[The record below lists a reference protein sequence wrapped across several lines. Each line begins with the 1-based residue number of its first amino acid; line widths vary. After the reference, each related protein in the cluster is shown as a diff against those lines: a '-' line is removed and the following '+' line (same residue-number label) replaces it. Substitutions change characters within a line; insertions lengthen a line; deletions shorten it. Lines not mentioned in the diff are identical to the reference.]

1 MPRGVLTERT
11 APLFAKPALME
22 WDRTAFKDKGD
33 SRPRLRLR
41 GQILQAVDKPNAN
54 HRKYGRRVWENNF
67 RNDSSFMRR
76 LGERRVIGQLEHPS
90 SGTSDLSQGS
100 HVIESVRI
108 ETIKE
113 GNPHGVEPGEY
124 VVGDVLVM
132 LTPQGLILEEYFKC
146 GCCVGCSSRG
156 EGETL
161 AGGDGIEE
169 VKDDFQLT
177 TWDYVTDQ
185 SVKEALHKLREAAG
199 DVPAGGAVDI
209 AGEPPIAGE
218 RSLPPMGGGGA
229 SDPEIIAGAEA
240 LVREMEDSLAND
252 VDNKE
257 LSNIVSRVLTML
269 NTMGTD
275 VSPEGSTLRGQL
287 LALGKVVA
295 QKLSVNVGGSKK
307 AASEDEGAKAHEE
320 NEKEEKAAA
329 PKEAVK
335 PVAVPKTVVEVQAPK
350 MPVAAR
356 PYTTLGTS
364 RTERRSK
371 LMSGTVA
378 GTEVAVHL
386 AERVAALTKEVK
398 ELKADSS
405 KGTRYDALKRVAED
419 FRVGKV
425 KAERKATLAEAK
437 YAEAL
442 RMLRELRTRMKG
454 AAPVVED
461 APDETKPVE
470 AVETK
475 VEEPKT
481 ETTPVVESKVE
492 AAPAARVPTLME
504 MTQR

>member
-22 WDRTAFKDKGD
+22 WDRTAFKDMGD

-67 RNDSSFMRR
+67 KTTSAFMRR

-90 SGTSDLSQGS
+90 SGTSDLSLGS
-100 HVIESVRI
+100 HVIEAVRI
-108 ETIKE
+108 ETVAE
-113 GNPHGVEPGEY
+113 GNPHGVDPGEY
-124 VVGDVLVM
+124 VVGDVLIM

-146 GCCVGCSSRG
+146 GCAVGCSSRG
-156 EGETL
+156 EGETIP
-161 AGGDGIEE
+161 GGDGIEE

-199 DVPAGGAVDI
+199 EVPAGGAVDI
-209 AGEPPIAGE
+209 AGEPPIDGE

-229 SDPEIIAGAEA
+229 SDPETITGAEA
-240 LVREMEDSLAND
+240 LVREMEEMLSDEADS
-252 VDNKE
+252 KE
-257 LSNIVSRVLTML
+257 LSNLISRVLTTL

-275 VSPEGSTLRGQL
+275 TSPEGSTLRGQL

-295 QKLSVNVGGSKK
+295 QKLSVKTGGGKK
-307 AASEDEGAKAHEE
+307 DASEDEGARAHEE

-329 PKEAVK
+329 KSAAEAVK
-335 PVAVPKTVVEVQAPK
+335 PVEAPKPVVAEQAPK
-350 MPVAAR
+350 TPVAAQ

-371 LMSGTVA
+371 SMAGTAVA

-386 AERVAALTKEVK
+386 AERVAALTKENAG
-398 ELKADSS
+398 LKADGG
-405 KGTRYDALKRVAED
+405 KGKRYDALKRVAED
-419 FRVGKV
+419 FRIKSV
-425 KAERKATLAEAK
+425 KAERKAALAEAK

-442 RMLRELRTRMKG
+442 RLLRELRSRMKE
-454 AAPVVED
+454 AAPVVENTED
-461 APDETKPVE
+461 APETVEVVETTVE
-470 AVETK
+470 ATPEVE
-475 VEEPKT
+475 
-481 ETTPVVESKVE
+481 PVVE
-492 AAPAARVPTLME
+492 AAPVKKVPTLME
-504 MTQR
+504 ATTDKA